1 MSEFN
6 GDSVVSEMDHLLA
19 YIRQCSLNEVG
30 LDEKFYKAVQQ
41 GTTLRQ
47 RLANLL
53 QEKAKLESAVAAST
67 KERLAKTNKL
77 GIAMAVVQ
85 HERRLRELASVE
97 RDQMQ
102 AQFEQLCTQLP
113 KQRSKE
119 FQTRVSAQ
127 IEAMVTTNTD
137 IDVTTDSTFFSTS
150 VVPSSGVESDYSPP
164 AGAARHTKPCSRV
177 IRTRTGFTPNKVS
190 SLRQSIE
197 LLNDTFSLATECS
210 LVSSIPSTLISED
223 SRKSAVFYSTI
234 LEYLKNR
241 PHAFGRKTFV
251 LGEQCSACDLK
262 VACGK
267 KALICEDCRCISHE
281 KCSQKVPKPCIPVN
295 PTLSLHSKLRK
306 SIRDYSP
313 RFAPYVPAIV
323 LHCVLQI
330 EERGLA
336 TAGLY
341 KVSTFDRTVE
351 DLKHQYGKNR
361 GIPNLASVDV
371 LAICQFLKDFLV
383 SLKPGLIAKELF
395 ETLLHIFEPEPVSKI
410 AFEMVVDAL
419 DKLDQTSRDTLVFL
433 LLHLQNVAA
442 AEAVNMSPRRL
453 SKIFTSLLVD
463 GYEKGLFQEEKR
475 KCKLL
480 EKFIELPSDYWKI
493 IFVKDL

>member
-1 MSEFN
+1 MSEYN
-6 GDSVVSEMDHLLA
+6 GDSFISEMDSLLA
-19 YIRQCSLNEVG
+19 HIRQCASNEVG

-41 GTTLRQ
+41 GATLHQ
-47 RLANLL
+47 RLGNLL
-53 QEKAKLESAVAAST
+53 QEKSKLENAVAAST
-67 KERLAKTNKL
+67 KEHLAKTNKL
-77 GIAMAVVQ
+77 NAALAAVQ
-85 HERRLRELASVE
+85 HERRLREQASAE
-97 RDQMQ
+97 RDQLQ
-102 AQFEQLCTQLP
+102 AQFEQLCAQLP
-113 KQRSKE
+113 EQRAKE
-119 FQTRVSAQ
+119 LHDRVSAQ
-127 IEAMVTTNTD
+127 IQVTFTTNTD

-150 VVPSSGVESDYSPP
+150 VVPSSGVESDFSPP
-164 AGAARHTKPCSRV
+164 DRAVRRTKLCSRAV
-177 IRTRTGFTPNKVS
+177 GKRTGFTPKKVS
-190 SLRQSIE
+190 SLRQSVE

-210 LVSSIPSTLISED
+210 IMSSIPSTLISDD

-241 PHAFGRKTFV
+241 PHAFNRKTFV
-251 LGEQCSACDLK
+251 LGEQCSACELK
-262 VACGK
+262 VPCGK
-267 KALICEDCRCISHE
+267 RALVCPDCRCISHE
-281 KCSQKVPKPCIPVN
+281 KCCQKVPKPCIPVN
-295 PTLSLHSKLRK
+295 PTLSLHSRTRK
-306 SIRDYSP
+306 SIHDYCP

-323 LHCVLQI
+323 VHCVLQV

-336 TAGLY
+336 TSGLY

-361 GIPNLASVDV
+361 GIPNLARIDV

-383 SLKPGLIAKELF
+383 CLKPGLIAKELF
-395 ETLLHIFEPEPVSKI
+395 ENLLQIFESEPVSKI
-410 AFEMVVDAL
+410 AFEMIVDAV
-419 DKLDQTSRDTLVFL
+419 DEFDQTNRDTLVFL

-453 SKIFTSLLVD
+453 SKIFTPLLVD